1 MSLPIRL
8 LFVLFCI
15 GSLNAQNY
23 LSKQYTTAEGLPNNA
38 IRSLYIDLQSDLW
51 IGSENGISKLENGQ
65 FTIVP
70 LPKTY
75 NQSCWDILQDPH
87 HTMWFASYGGGVY
100 CYNGIK
106 FSAFTQKQGLPSN
119 RTRKLLAYHDQ
130 MIVGTELGVA
140 LIDLKTH
147 KISVPKGIEPH
158 SGVFIIT
165 DFFVYK
171 DEVYFSALNEGI
183 YKLVFDARG
192 TARIKKVLTHQIIY
206 SIGWF
211 GEQLYCSNKGTI
223 NKYDKEALIQKK
235 EQSSTFGTSIIW
247 DYAKGYKGTLYAA
260 AWGIFDS
267 SGGLYRIEN
276 NSITDVSAA
285 FGITSKNL
293 LNVVYNPKNK
303 RMYVG
308 SKDQGIYEINF
319 DTAIEYKAFENKNII
334 DFEEINESK
343 VILHQQGLSYLNTD
357 QSIRNNISSKE
368 FKDFQL
374 RYLSNHKVPAHAE
387 GYYELNPSLNANEME
402 YYEVVKNQNT
412 LWISTNIGIF
422 QANDKGQLLAYL
434 PIHSYKIGF
443 TSDGT
448 LIETIPYAGVRVC
461 KDAFDLKGK
470 HFSEFDSN
478 TPKDIVGLLN
488 SGTKTYLI
496 SVFDG
501 LFEYN
506 GGQFQ
511 SILKTGLWKEHKLK
525 FITKDYK
532 GRLIIATEFGSV
544 YTIDPN
550 NHFKTIGIIPKVKII
565 GNTITFL
572 EYYKGTILIGTE
584 KGITAYTKGNIRFI
598 DQEQGLKDCSI
609 QTSKLFGSTLYLG
622 TKKGYYCID
631 LEQQLG
637 KHSTISSLSIRDL
650 SINSQPISNE
660 QYQWFSY
667 DKALLKCD
675 YQHNTIA
682 FQIVPKGA
690 EYPNKL
696 RYRYRLQASNRWSP
710 YTDKPTV
717 YLSYLPDNTYPLEV
731 EVLDLNT
738 GTTSLFHP
746 LTIVITPPFW
756 NTWWFAVL
764 LILLG
769 IIGVIV
775 IIYRIQLKAKN
786 KAATD
791 QLIAQEK
798 LKALLSQMNPHFTF
812 NAMNAIQHF
821 VFNNDE
827 HKSTQYISEFA
838 SLMRQTLDN
847 SSKLSISLEEEIAYL
862 EKYISIE
869 NMRFSNRIAYR
880 ITIDEAIDE
889 VFTEIPTMLLQP
901 FVENI
906 FVHAFSDTQEDPFFA
921 INFSLINLNILECT
935 IKDNGKRAKTK
946 TTTHHS
952 KGIAIATE
960 RIQLLQPKNT
970 SPIHIDF
977 SEQGTTVSIRLF
989 ID

>member
-1 MSLPIRL
+1 MSLLTRL
-8 LFVLFCI
+8 IFILFCFS
-15 GSLNAQNY
+15 SLNAQNY

-38 IRSLYIDLQSDLW
+38 IRSLYIDHQSDLW

-75 NQSCWDILQDPH
+75 NQSCWDILEDPH

-100 CYNGIK
+100 SYDGKK
-106 FSAFTQKQGLPSN
+106 FSAFTHKQGLPSN
-119 RTRKLLAYHDQ
+119 RTRKLLAYHNQ
-130 MIVGTELGVA
+130 MIMGTELGVA

-165 DFFVYK
+165 DFFVHK

-183 YKLVFDARG
+183 YKLVFDTSG
-192 TARIKKVLTHQIIY
+192 TARIQKVLQHQIIY
-206 SIGWF
+206 SMGWF
-211 GEQLYCSNKGTI
+211 DQLYCSNKGVI
-223 NKYDKEALIQKK
+223 NKYDWNAVLQNKEVNN
-235 EQSSTFGTSIIW
+235 TFGQSVVW
-247 DYAKGYKGTLYAA
+247 DYTKGPQGIIYAA

-276 NSITDVSAA
+276 NRMMEVSTE
-285 FGITSKNL
+285 FGITSKSL

-319 DTAIEYKAFENKNII
+319 DSAIQYKTFQANSTI

-343 VILHQQGLSYLNTD
+343 VILHQQGLSYLNSD
-357 QSIRNNISSKE
+357 QTVRNSISSKK
-368 FKDFQL
+368 FKDFQIQ
-374 RYLSNHKVPAHAE
+374 YLSNHKVPAHAE
-387 GYYELNPSLNANEME
+387 GYYELNASLNPNELE

-422 QANDKGQLLAYL
+422 QANANGQLLAYL

-443 TSDGT
+443 TTNGT

-478 TPKDIVGLLN
+478 TPKDIVGIVN
-488 SGTKTYLI
+488 SDTKTYLI

-506 GGQFQ
+506 GVQFH
-511 SILKTGLWKEHKLK
+511 SILKSGLWKERKLK
-525 FITKDYK
+525 FISKDYN
-532 GRLIIATEFGSV
+532 GRLIIATEFGAV
-544 YTIDPN
+544 YIIDPN
-550 NHFKTIGIIPKVKII
+550 NHFKTIGIIPKEKII

-598 DQEQGLKDCSI
+598 DQEQGLRDCAI
-609 QTSKLFGSTLYLG
+609 QSSHLFGSTLFLG

-631 LEQQLG
+631 LDQQLG

-650 SINSQPISNE
+650 SINSQPISKDH
-660 QYQWFSY
+660 YQWFSY
-667 DKALLKCD
+667 DQTVLKCD

-690 EYPNKL
+690 KFPNKL
-696 RYRYRLQASNRWSP
+696 RYRYRLQSSNRWTP
-710 YTDKPTV
+710 FTDKPTI

-731 EVLDLNT
+731 EILDLNT
-738 GTTSLFHP
+738 GITSLFHP
-746 LTIVITPPFW
+746 LTIIITPPFW
-756 NTWWFAVL
+756 NTWWFTVI
-764 LILLG
+764 LILIG
-769 IIGVIV
+769 IIGVFV
-775 IIYRIQLKAKN
+775 IIYRIHLKAKN

-812 NAMNAIQHF
+812 NAMNAIQQF

-838 SLMRQTLDN
+838 SLMRQTLNN
-847 SSKLSISLEEEIAYL
+847 SSKLSISLEDEIAYL

-869 NMRFSNRIAYR
+869 NMRFGNRIQYR
-880 ITIDEAIDE
+880 IIIDKDIDE

-906 FVHAFSDTQEDPFFA
+906 FIHAFEDSQSDPFFS
-921 INFSLINLNILECT
+921 INFSLINPNLLECT
-935 IKDNGKRAKTK
+935 IKDNGKRTKTK

-960 RIQLLQPKNT
+960 RIRLLQPKNT